1 MTIRATIPVPP
12 ETQADVPAEPTAEP
26 PAEPT
31 HGCLRCGRPIP
42 VHVALCEACNPLG
55 LRQPAA
61 TQVHAIAAG
70 GIVFFVVV
78 LALLAGAGLRG
89 VGPFQGAVTRVEA
102 ADGGLA
108 VTIRVANEGTTA
120 GATTCR
126 LVEGDRPA
134 GGPGAIVQTPT
145 IAGGTSES
153 VTAVV
158 SAFGAEPRVL
168 AVDCQSP

>member
-1 MTIRATIPVPP
+1 MITPATIPAPSETPP
-12 ETQADVPAEPTAEP
+12 RT

-31 HGCLRCGRPIP
+31 HGCLRCGRPVP
-42 VHVALCEACNPLG
+42 VHVALCDECNPLG

-78 LALLAGAGLRG
+78 MALLAGVGLSG
-89 VGPFQGAVTRVEA
+89 VGPFSGAVTRVEA
-102 ADGGLA
+102 AAGGLA
-108 VTIRVANEGTTA
+108 VTIRVDNEGTKA

-126 LVEGDRPA
+126 LVAGDRPA
-134 GGPGAIVQTPT
+134 GGPGEMVQTPT
-145 IAGGTSES
+145 VAGGGSETLT
-153 VTAVV
+153 VTV
-158 SAFGAEPRVL
+158 SAFGSDPRVL